1 MTLLLRTAMFM
12 FLLLAVVAGCET
24 KPHPEAAKRLT
35 TAMQALQDK
44 KMPAFAKLVLPDQR
58 EKIDYSEEVSIDAK
72 IRSAPLAQLMTMEYF
87 STFNSFTLSEEAGS
101 DQTETTT
108 SISVTFNYDDNA
120 WGIFFVVMKKVDGE
134 WFIDMKSSVEREYRV
149 SGGTAFSTSK
159 LVQ

>member
-1 MTLLLRTAMFM
+1 MTRLLRTALFM
-12 FLLLAVVAGCET
+12 FLLLAVVTGCES

-35 TAMQALQDK
+35 AAMQALKDK
-44 KMPAFAKLVLPDQR
+44 KIPAFAKHVLADQR
-58 EKIDYSEEVSIDAK
+58 EKLDYDKKVFIDAK
-72 IRSAPLAQLMTMEYF
+72 VRKAPLAQLMTMEYF

-108 SISVTFNYDDNA
+108 AISVTFRYEDDA
-120 WGIFFVVMKKVDGE
+120 WGIFFVEMKKVDGE

-149 SGGTAFSTSK
+149 SGGSAFSTTK